1 MVAGLG
7 RVGAFPRAVA
17 QPAWVPA
24 KVSHPL
30 GAKWTFESVLQL
42 PGQRAFHRHHLVGD
56 RVVEAKHP
64 GMQRNAPHGIGLGAV
79 AFVADDRTTCVAEV
93 DAYLVATARD
103 ENELQQRAV
112 ANGLHQAIVRDR
124 LTGVWPTGCAP
135 DAQRVAL
142 VEMRLEGPSRRRRT
156 PLHDR
161 VVLLLDALPA
171 GCSVSWA
178 SAVLANT
185 MRPEVSRSNRC
196 TIQMWARERGLPPRT
211 CSVSWKYALRSRSP
225 SLAIDNRPEGFSI
238 TMTAS
243 SS

>member
-1 MVAGLG
+1 VPVHDRHLAEVRRRAHRTFGQGRRIAGTTEPLLSSQPG
-7 RVGAFPRAVA
+7 RR
-17 QPAWVPA
+17 
-24 KVSHPL
+24 
-30 GAKWTFESVLQL
+30 
-42 PGQRAFHRHHLVGD
+42 RH
-56 RVVEAKHP
+56 A
-64 GMQRNAPHGIGLGAV
+64 RNP
-79 AFVADDRTTCVAEV
+79 DDRTTCVAEV